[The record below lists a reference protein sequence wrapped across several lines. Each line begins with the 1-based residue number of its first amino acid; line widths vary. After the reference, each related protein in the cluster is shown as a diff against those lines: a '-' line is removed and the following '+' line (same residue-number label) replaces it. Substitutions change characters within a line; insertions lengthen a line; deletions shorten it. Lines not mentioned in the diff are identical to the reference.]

1 MAQDYYQILGVG
13 KDADERDI
21 KKAYKRMAMKYH
33 PDRTKGDKELE
44 AKFKEIK
51 QAYEVLSDPQKRQMY
66 DQYGHEAFQQA
77 RQGGGAGAGGFGGG
91 GADFADIFGDVFGD
105 IFGGGRRQQ
114 ARPQRGA
121 DLRYNLEM
129 SLEDAVKGKEVELQI
144 PTMVECGDCDG
155 SGAKKAPDQRPVVIV
170 TVPVKFKCVRAFS
183 QCSRHV
189 LIVVARGLSSKIHV
203 TPVMVRVA

>member
-105 IFGGGRRQQ
+105 IFGRSSSASASS
-114 ARPQRGA
+114 ARCG
-121 DLRYNLEM
+121 LT
-129 SLEDAVKGKEVELQI
+129 LQ
-144 PTMVECGDCDG
+144 
-155 SGAKKAPDQRPVVIV
+155 
-170 TVPVKFKCVRAFS
+170 
-183 QCSRHV
+183 SRN
-189 LIVVARGLSSKIHV
+189 VARRRGE
-203 TPVMVRVA
+203 R

>member
-13 KDADERDI
+13 KDANERDI

-91 GADFADIFGDVFGD
+91 GRRWLLWDWPRLRSEMKWFLVDLIDV
-105 IFGGGRRQQ
+105 
-114 ARPQRGA
+114 
-121 DLRYNLEM
+121 LEM
-129 SLEDAVKGKEVELQI
+129 SDKASVVLCDA
-144 PTMVECGDCDG
+144 
-155 SGAKKAPDQRPVVIV
+155 IV
-170 TVPVKFKCVRAFS
+170 R
-183 QCSRHV
+183 
-189 LIVVARGLSSKIHV
+189 
-203 TPVMVRVA
+203 